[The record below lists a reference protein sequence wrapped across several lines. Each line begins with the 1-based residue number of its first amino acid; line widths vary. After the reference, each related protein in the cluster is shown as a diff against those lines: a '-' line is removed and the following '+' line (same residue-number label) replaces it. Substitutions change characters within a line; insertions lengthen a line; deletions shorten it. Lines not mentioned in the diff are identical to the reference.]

1 MREEEDDACRGP
13 LPLPTIRRYPAYLRE
28 IRAMIER
35 GELHISSAVIAD
47 KLGLDQVLTRKDLAM
62 AGVPGK
68 PRCGYPA
75 RALERAI
82 VHALGWDNATDA
94 VLVGVGSLGQAL
106 LGYRGFA
113 EHNLSISLA
122 FDADPS
128 KTLKDVHGV
137 VVHPM
142 EDLPLLVKRLKI
154 KLGILTVPSAAAQ
167 ACAAALVDAGIAGIW
182 NFTPEPLDVPEGI
195 VVQNVDLAQSL
206 AVLSHA
212 IARG

>member
-1 MREEEDDACRGP
+1 MEP

-28 IRAMIER
+28 IRAMIQR
-35 GELHISSAVIAD
+35 GEQHVSSAVLAE

-75 RALERAI
+75 KKLEAAV

-94 VLVGVGSLGQAL
+94 ILVGTGSLGQAL

-113 EHNLSISLA
+113 EHNLSISVA
-122 FDADPS
+122 FDADPE
-128 KTLKDVHGV
+128 KIQKEIHGV
-137 VVHPM
+137 MVRPM
-142 EDLPLLVKRLKI
+142 KDLPTLVKRLQI
-154 KLGILTVPSAAAQ
+154 KLGILTVPRAAAQ
-167 ACAAALVDAGIAGIW
+167 ICASTMVEAGITGIW
-182 NFTPEPLDVPEGI
+182 NFTTEQLEVPEDVI
-195 VVQNVDLAQSL
+195 VQNVDLAESL

-212 IARG
+212 ITCA

>member
-1 MREEEDDACRGP
+1 MRLEDDSMEP

-28 IRAMIER
+28 IRAMIQR
-35 GELHISSAVIAD
+35 GEQHVSSAVLAE

-75 RALERAI
+75 KKLEAAV

-94 VLVGVGSLGQAL
+94 ILVGTGSLGQAL

-113 EHNLSISLA
+113 EHNLSISVA
-122 FDADPS
+122 FDADPE
-128 KTLKDVHGV
+128 KIQKEIHGV
-137 VVHPM
+137 MVRSM
-142 EDLPLLVKRLKI
+142 KDLPALVKRLQI
-154 KLGILTVPSAAAQ
+154 RLGILTVPRAAAQ
-167 ACAAALVDAGIAGIW
+167 TCASAMVEAGITGIW
-182 NFTPEPLDVPEGI
+182 NFTTEQLEVPEDVI
-195 VVQNVDLAQSL
+195 IQNVDLAESL

-212 IARG
+212 ITRA

>member
-1 MREEEDDACRGP
+1 MEP

-28 IRAMIER
+28 IRAMIQR
-35 GELHISSAVIAD
+35 GEQHVSSAVLAE

-75 RALERAI
+75 KKLEAAV

-94 VLVGVGSLGQAL
+94 ILVGTGSLGQAL

-113 EHNLSISLA
+113 EHNLSISVA
-122 FDADPS
+122 FDADS
-128 KTLKDVHGV
+128 EKIQKEIHGV
-137 VVHPM
+137 MVRSM
-142 EDLPLLVKRLKI
+142 KDLPALVKRLQI
-154 KLGILTVPSAAAQ
+154 RLGILTVPRAAAQ
-167 ACAAALVDAGIAGIW
+167 TCASAMVEAGITGIW
-182 NFTPEPLDVPEGI
+182 NFTTEQLEVPEDVI
-195 VVQNVDLAQSL
+195 IQNVDLAESL

-212 IARG
+212 ITRA

>member
-1 MREEEDDACRGP
+1 MEP

-28 IRAMIER
+28 IRAMIQR
-35 GELHISSAVIAD
+35 GEQHVSSAVLAE

-75 RALERAI
+75 KKLEAAV

-94 VLVGVGSLGQAL
+94 ILVGTGSLGQAL

-113 EHNLSISLA
+113 EHNLSISVA
-122 FDADPS
+122 FDAAPE
-128 KTLKDVHGV
+128 KIQKEIHGV
-137 VVHPM
+137 MVRSM
-142 EDLPLLVKRLKI
+142 KDLPALVKRLQI
-154 KLGILTVPSAAAQ
+154 RLGILTVPRAAAQ
-167 ACAAALVDAGIAGIW
+167 TCASAMVEAGITGIW
-182 NFTPEPLDVPEGI
+182 NFTTEQLEVPEDVI
-195 VVQNVDLAQSL
+195 IQNVDLAESL

-212 IARG
+212 ITRA